1 MIYEFS
7 NFGTIQDFYT
17 KGGENLS
24 FYEHMHNSFELFL
37 ALDGEMKV
45 TINEREYVLNKGEAV
60 LIFPNQRHSFFSEVS
75 KHRYWLFSQELIKAF
90 SSQHLYKVPKSNK
103 FTPSKDVL
111 KTLFN
116 TRADDSVFKK
126 KGALY
131 LILAEFD
138 SAREYVEK
146 ETLNLHF
153 LDKAL
158 KFVEENYMDDCS
170 LSSASSKLGYSYS
183 YISRHFQKSFGISYN
198 SFVNQFRI
206 SKACYL
212 LKNTDMSVLE
222 CSLDCGY
229 TSIYSFMRN
238 FKSICG
244 VTPSEYRE
252 KKLVLPLF

>member
-24 FYEHMHNSFELFL
+24 FYEHMHNAFELFL
-37 ALDGEMKV
+37 VLDGESKI
-45 TINEREYVLNKGEAV
+45 TINDEEYTLGKGEAV
-60 LIFPNQRHSFFSEVS
+60 LIFPNQRHSFSSKVS
-75 KHRYWLFSQELIKAF
+75 KHRYWIFSQELIKAF

-103 FTPSKDVL
+103 FSPSE
-111 KTLFN
+111 
-116 TRADDSVFKK
+116 RAVEMLSCVNSDDSSLKK

-222 CSLDCGY
+222 CALDCGY

>member
-7 NFGTIQDFYT
+7 NFGTIQDYYT
-17 KGGENLS
+17 KSGENLS

-37 ALDGEMKV
+37 VLDGRTKV
-45 TINEREYVLNKGEAV
+45 TVNDDVYTLSKGEAV
-60 LIFPNQRHSFFSEVS
+60 LIFPNQRHSFSSTVS
-75 KHRYWLFSQELIKAF
+75 TYTYWIFSQELIKAF

-103 FTPSKDVL
+103 FAPSSSVVEM
-111 KTLFN
+111 LFN
-116 TRADDSVFKK
+116 TSADDSLLKK
-126 KGALY
+126 KGTLY
-131 LILAEFD
+131 SILAEFD
-138 SAREYVEK
+138 QNAEYVEK
-146 ETLNLHF
+146 DRLNLHF

-158 KFVEENYMDDCS
+158 EFVEKNYMDDCS

-183 YISRHFQKSFGISYN
+183 YISRYFQKSFGISYN

-229 TSIYSFMRN
+229 TSVYSFMRN
-238 FKSICG
+238 FKAICG

-252 KKLVLPLF
+252 KKLVIPLF